1 MVTDL
6 RLEPKKVGDPKL
18 CVYVEQCVLN
28 YLLKYNRRCIS
39 NKNAFT

>member
-18 CVYVEQCVLN
+18 CVYVEECVLEIIIC
-28 YLLKYNRRCIS
+28 L
-39 NKNAFT
+39 NKIEDA